1 MQRNSLGILR
11 LDDSETSRRRA
22 EADPAENFHRWYYDN
37 GVWETV
43 RFLGVPCLKSVMDLW
58 NYQEILFDLKPALVV
73 EFGTRHGGSALY
85 FSMIGQRINP
95 LLRVLTVDIEDHL
108 LDPQV
113 PTFPGIE
120 FMKSSSTAPA
130 VAARIAELRRATPGP
145 MFAILDSDH
154 RMPHVLEEM
163 LSLRDVTRPGDYL
176 IVEDGNI
183 NGHPVLPGWG
193 PGPLEA
199 VEAYFARFPSDYV
212 SDTERE
218 RKFGFTFAPGGFLRR
233 S

>member
-1 MQRNSLGILR
+1 MDTNLPDRPIAA
-11 LDDSETSRRRA
+11 DDVA
-22 EADPAENFHRWYYDN
+22 ERFHHWYYDN

-58 NYQEILFDLKPALVV
+58 NYQEILFELKPSLIV

-85 FSMIGQRINP
+85 FSMIGQGINP

-113 PTFPGIE
+113 YRVPAIE
-120 FMKSSSTAPA
+120 FMKCSSTDSA
-130 VAARIAELRRATPGP
+130 VVARITELRNSLPGP

-154 RMPHVLEEM
+154 RQQHVLQEM
-163 LSLRDVTRPGDYL
+163 LSLRSVMRSGDYL
-176 IVEDGNI
+176 VVEDGNI

-193 PGPLEA
+193 PGPYEA
-199 VEAYFARFPSDYV
+199 IAEYVRQFPDDYV
-212 SDTERE
+212 RDEARE
-218 RKFGFTFAPGGFLRR
+218 CKFGFTFAPAGFLRR
-233 S
+233 A

>member
-1 MQRNSLGILR
+1 MDTNHPGR
-11 LDDSETSRRRA
+11 LVAADDVA
-22 EADPAENFHRWYYDN
+22 ERFHRWYYDN

-58 NYQEILFDLKPALVV
+58 NYQEILFELKPSLIV

-85 FSMIGQRINP
+85 FSMIGQGINP

-113 PTFPGIE
+113 SRVPAIE
-120 FMKSSSTAPA
+120 FMKCSSTDSA
-130 VAARIAELRRATPGP
+130 VAARIAELRNSLPGP

-154 RMPHVLEEM
+154 RQPHVLQEM
-163 LSLRDVTRPGDYL
+163 LSLRNVMRSGDYL
-176 IVEDGNI
+176 VVEDSNI

-193 PGPLEA
+193 PGPFEA
-199 VEAYFARFPSDYV
+199 IVEYVRQFPDDYV
-212 SDTERE
+212 RDEARE
-218 RKFGFTFAPGGFLRR
+218 HKFGFTFAPAGFLRR
-233 S
+233 A

>member
-1 MQRNSLGILR
+1 M
-11 LDDSETSRRRA
+11 DTSNTVRRPA
-22 EADPAENFHRWYYDN
+22 AADPTESFHKWYYDN

-95 LLRVLTVDIEDHL
+95 QLRVLTVDVEDHL

-113 PTFPGIE
+113 LSTPGIE
-120 FMKSSSTAPA
+120 FMRCSSTAST
-130 VAARIAELRRATPGP
+130 VAERITELRRATPGP

-154 RMPHVLEEM
+154 RMPHVLDEM
-163 LSLRDVTRPGDYL
+163 LSLRDLMRSGDYL
-176 IVEDGNI
+176 VVEDGNI

-199 VEAYFARFPSDYV
+199 IEAYFARFPSDYLR
-212 SDTERE
+212 DAARE
-218 RKFGFTFAPGGFLRR
+218 QKFGFTFAPGGFLRR
-233 S
+233 L